1 MWDRRREIRLGLCH
15 KNEVSKG
22 PAVSWILGDS
32 FRVEHKML
40 CLESNLRRGINLG
53 ETSGI

>member
-1 MWDRRREIRLGLCH
+1 MWDRRREIRLGMCH